1 MPRPD
6 PSEHAQSYGKY
17 IALVPETE
25 AIPALRSEI
34 ARTLALLR
42 ETSEAEAGVRHAPYT
57 WSAKEV
63 VGHMIDSERIFAY
76 RALRIARG
84 DKTPLPGFDENA
96 YAKVAQFDRRT
107 LADLT
112 DEFEAVR
119 RSSSLLFE
127 SFDEDAMKRRAE
139 ANGQEISVR
148 ALAFTLVG
156 HERHHANI
164 LRKRLGKA

>member
-6 PSEHAQSYGKY
+6 PSEYAEPYGKY

-25 AIPALRSEI
+25 PLPALRAEN

-42 ETSEAEAGVRHAPYT
+42 ATSEAESEVQHPPYT
-57 WSAKEV
+57 WSVKEV
-63 VGHMIDSERIFAY
+63 VGHLIDAERIFAY

-96 YAKVAQFDRRT
+96 YAQVAQFDRRT
-107 LADLT
+107 SADLT

-127 SFDEDAMKRRAE
+127 SFDDEAINRRGV

-148 ALAFTLVG
+148 ALAFILIG
-156 HERHHANI
+156 HERHHSAI
-164 LRKRLGKA
+164 LHKRLGKV